1 MGNAVLSGATVQTLV
16 DNIAQIMVDSFATQP
31 SSTTTVS
38 TDLAAETA
46 RINALTDTLVQG
58 ALGNA
63 WSTEQRTGGTWGTQ
77 LPNGILLAYL
87 NAQTYQTLINKGP
100 YFVIDALEWLSTQTS
115 ANRADLLAFLVANS
129 ILVDQYFADVFNA
142 FQALVKSGN
151 WIRRYGTSVP
161 SAIPAT
167 QVFTHANVDS
177 LNLFTLT
184 GASAGTLTAG
194 TASLAAIAA
203 GGSAPGGGVLEAYAG
218 NAIGASGYT
227 ITVTYTSLAG
237 VAGQTMTFTIT
248 ANATSNTVFTPSGT
262 NNVASIQ
269 SVAITTGTGTTG
281 DIIKFRLKP
290 VRAIAA

>member
-1 MGNAVLSGATVQTLV
+1 MGNAVLSSGTVQTIC
-16 DNIAQIMVDSFATQP
+16 DNIAQIMVDAYATQP
-31 SSTTTVS
+31 SSTATVS
-38 TDLAAETA
+38 SDLAAETA

-63 WSTEQRTGGTWGTQ
+63 WSTEQRSGSSWGTQ
-77 LPNGILLAYL
+77 LPNGILLTYL

-100 YFVIDALEWLSTQTS
+100 FYIIDALEWLSTQTS

-129 ILVDQYFADVFNA
+129 VVVDQYFADVFNA

-151 WIRRYGTSVP
+151 WVRRYGTSVP

-177 LNLFTLT
+177 LNTFTLT
-184 GASAGTLTAG
+184 SGSTGTLAAG

-218 NAIGASGYT
+218 NNIGASGYT
-227 ITVTYTSLAG
+227 ITVTYTSLSGAT
-237 VAGQTMTFTIT
+237 GQTMTFTIGSG
-248 ANATSNTVFTPSGT
+248 ATTNTVFTPSGT

-269 SVAITTGTGTTG
+269 SVAITSGTGTNG